1 MAQQA
6 KMALRVL
13 GLALRDTWQQLWT
26 ILIVNFLFLIG
37 TALVIPAAPAIV
49 ALFYYGNRIAHGEIA
64 TERDFLHAIR
74 RYWGPAWRWGLLNL
88 LVIGLLTGDY
98 YLVGGLVENTAVAAF
113 IQGLYLSLLAG
124 WVLLQLITLP
134 FLFEQEQP
142 LVVQALRNALLF
154 IRRNATFTLVLA
166 LLLGLSLAAGVLV
179 FLLTFAFGGAFVAF
193 ASNYAVLQELAP
205 AELPL

>member
-1 MAQQA
+1 MQQVSMAI
-6 KMALRVL
+6 KILK
-13 GLALRDTWQQLWT
+13 LALRDTWQELWT
-26 ILIVNFLFLIG
+26 ILIVNLLFLVG
-37 TALVIPAAPAIV
+37 TALVIPGPPATL

-88 LVIGLLTGDY
+88 FVIGLLTGDY
-98 YLVGGLVENTAVAAF
+98 YLVGGLVENTAMAAF
-113 IQGLYLSLLAG
+113 IRGLYLALLAG
-124 WVLLQLITLP
+124 WALLQLITLP

-142 LVVQALRNALLF
+142 LVVQALRNALFF
-154 IRRNATFTLVLA
+154 IRRNGIFTLALA
-166 LLLGLSLAAGVLV
+166 LLLGFSLAAGVLV
-179 FLLTFAFGGAFVAF
+179 FLLTFAFGAAFVAF

>member
-1 MAQQA
+1 M
-6 KMALRVL
+6 
-13 GLALRDTWQQLWT
+13 
-26 ILIVNFLFLIG
+26 
-37 TALVIPAAPAIV
+37 
-49 ALFYYGNRIAHGEIA
+49 
-64 TERDFLHAIR
+64 
-74 RYWGPAWRWGLLNL
+74 
-88 LVIGLLTGDY
+88 IGLLTGDY

-113 IQGLYLSLLAG
+113 IQGLYLALLAG

-154 IRRNATFTLVLA
+154 IRRNAIFTLVLA

-193 ASNYAVLQELAP
+193 ASNYAVLQDLAP